1 MRSKF
6 KTSLTCLAL
15 LLSVCSLVNAQEI
28 SMSNSSPYEADHDIA
43 NKIID
48 ECTTLGSKLSSFT
61 KSYAGKKGVDINLV
75 ESISTS
81 ASGKTLKLEISDA
94 VSSGNAF
101 IGHHKFVKVRGS
113 LWENGEKIASFK
125 GKRSSGGG
133 AFGGY
138 KGSCSVLGRCVKTLG
153 KDIAAWLV
161 NPTDG
166 ATIGE

>member
-1 MRSKF
+1 MKSKF

-28 SMSNSSPYEADHDIA
+28 SMSNSSPYEADNDIA
-43 NKIID
+43 NNIVD
-48 ECTTLGSKLSSFT
+48 ECTTLGSKLASFT
-61 KSYAGKKGVDINLV
+61 KSYAGKKGIDINLV

-94 VSSGNAF
+94 VSSGNGF

-113 LWENGEKIASFK
+113 LWENGEKVASFK